1 MLTKMAIGKKRR
13 HLDLDFLQKLIRGC
27 MKYEYVL
34 KLEKKACLCLF
45 LLPFVRLWL
54 QNLLLRFAVPF
65 ERANHP
71 DLLLLHEVALCP

>member
-1 MLTKMAIGKKRR
+1 
-13 HLDLDFLQKLIRGC
+13 

-34 KLEKKACLCLF
+34 NYSVWKDLKTWKILKEKKLACVAICALVASE
-45 LLPFVRLWL
+45 PFVTF
-54 QNLLLRFAVPF
+54 FAVPF

>member
-1 MLTKMAIGKKRR
+1 
-13 HLDLDFLQKLIRGC
+13 

-34 KLEKKACLCLF
+34 NYSVWKDLKTWKILKEKS
-45 LLPFVRLWL
+45 LLVFVSFTICALVASEPFVTF
-54 QNLLLRFAVPF
+54 FAVPF